1 MKNLLLMTTIKP
13 NMQKRMTLFACLL
26 FAWSL
31 TTVKAQT
38 EYKIFGSGDAPS
50 IALTNDVN
58 AVVLGVKFRTTE
70 NGLIKAIRYYKGSGT
85 TGTHTGHIWT
95 SAGVLLASATF
106 TSESALGWQEVR
118 FSQPVVVTAG
128 VTYIASLFSPSG
140 DYAYTPNYFTTTVGS
155 GPVKALGDGV
165 DGANGLYKYSPTSVV
180 PDQTYNSSNYFVDVV
195 FVAASTQVA
204 LTGTQSYIPKFVSG
218 VELGN
223 SLIYDNGQSIGI
235 GTTSIGSTSYKLYVE
250 GAIRSRKVKVDQTSW
265 PDYVFADE
273 YKLRSIAEL
282 EKFIQTNHHLPEVPS
297 AKEVETSGLD
307 LGDNQAVLLRKI
319 EELSLYVILLQKQ
332 IDELKKNQ
340 ENDSP
345 KGKKQKKSTNKPEIQ
360 N

>member
-1 MKNLLLMTTIKP
+1 MNLLFKTSAKWNKQQRAMLIVV
-13 NMQKRMTLFACLL
+13 LFLT
-26 FAWSL
+26 WSFSN
-31 TTVKAQT
+31 VYAQT

-50 IALTNDVN
+50 VALTNDGN

-70 NGLIKAIRYYKGSGT
+70 NGLIKAIRYYKGPGT
-85 TGTHTGHIWT
+85 TGTHTGHVWT

-106 TSESALGWQEVR
+106 TSESASGWQEVR
-118 FSQPVVVTAG
+118 LSQPVVVTAG

-140 DYAYTPNYFTTTVGS
+140 DYAYSSNYFTTTIGS
-155 GPVKALGDGV
+155 GPVKGLGDGI
-165 DGANGLYKYSPTSVV
+165 DGANGLYKYSATSVV

-195 FVAASTQVA
+195 FVAANTQVA
-204 LTGTQSYIPKFVSG
+204 LTGTQSYVPKFISG

-223 SLIYDNGQSIGI
+223 SLIYDNGQSVGI

-319 EELSLYVILLQKQ
+319 EELSLYVIQLQKQ
-332 IDELKKNQ
+332 IDELKNNQ
-340 ENDSP
+340 DQKPE
-345 KGKKQKKSTNKPEIQ
+345 KGKKKRKSADKPEVQ

>member
-1 MKNLLLMTTIKP
+1 MNLLFKTSAKWNKQQRAMFIVV
-13 NMQKRMTLFACLL
+13 LFLT
-26 FAWSL
+26 WSFSN
-31 TTVKAQT
+31 VYAQT

-50 IALTNDVN
+50 VALTNDGN

-70 NGLIKAIRYYKGSGT
+70 NGLIKAIRYYKGPGT
-85 TGTHTGHIWT
+85 TGTHTGHVWT
-95 SAGVLLASATF
+95 SAGILLASATF
-106 TSESALGWQEVR
+106 TSESASGWQEVR
-118 FSQPVVVTAG
+118 LSQPVVVTAG

-140 DYAYTPNYFTTTVGS
+140 DYAYSSNYFTTTIGS
-155 GPVKALGDGV
+155 GSVKGLGDGI
-165 DGANGLYKYSPTSVV
+165 DGANGLYKYSATSVV

-204 LTGTQSYIPKFVSG
+204 LTGTQSYVPKFISG

-223 SLIYDNGQSIGI
+223 SLIYDNGQSVGI

-319 EELSLYVILLQKQ
+319 EELSLYVIQLQKQ
-332 IDELKKNQ
+332 IDELKNNQ
-340 ENDSP
+340 EKKP
-345 KGKKQKKSTNKPEIQ
+345 EKGKKKRKSADKPEVQ